1 MDTNTYQQPDA
12 RGHFGIYGG
21 SFVSETLTH
30 AIDELRHAW
39 ERCRADPEFQR
50 EFQHE
55 LAHYVHGHNGLA
67 ASLRHR
73 GSREALAA
81 KFATMEAKADE
92 ITRVWWRDGLSRV
105 NVPIRK
111 EYEPA
116 AVPRRRRRAA

>member
-1 MDTNTYQQPDA
+1 MELPGLRKRFPWA
-12 RGHFGIYGG
+12 RPRNVA
-21 SFVSETLTH
+21 SVLRLLTL
-30 AIDELRHAW
+30 
-39 ERCRADPEFQR
+39 
-50 EFQHE
+50 HE